1 MRLAIIGLLAL
12 GAVPAHAGDARDG
25 SAAYGGWRDDR
36 PGLTRHIT
44 EADLPAPGTQTV
56 ASNGARV
63 VPCPPGFSPRVPP
76 GFAVDRVAT
85 GFLEPRTLRT
95 APDGAIFLAESGAGR
110 ILVFPPDFV
119 TTGGA
124 PSVFA
129 EGLDQPYGIAFFPP
143 GPAPAFVY
151 VGESGRVLRF
161 PYRPGARRAAGPA
174 QVIIADLPQGGHWT
188 RDLAAAPDGRHLYVA
203 IGSASN
209 LGEDMP
215 PTPPGGLAAFAAAEG
230 EATPWGGAW
239 GAETGRAQVRVF
251 DPDGRHAHAYAT
263 GLRNCSGLAI
273 SPGSGAP
280 QGGDLWCVVNE
291 RDMLGDDLP
300 PDYATHLK
308 PGGFYGW
315 PWFYI
320 GDHQD
325 PRLAGRRPD
334 LAGHVTVPDVLFQP
348 HSAPL
353 GVAFYLSGN
362 FPAEY
367 HGDAFV
373 TLHGSWNRTL
383 RTGYK
388 LVRLLFHDGAPTG
401 AYQDFLTGFALD
413 DDHVCGRP
421 VGVTVTKEGAVLIS
435 EDANG
440 AIWRVRWAGGG

>member
-1 MRLAIIGLLAL
+1 MRLAIIALLVLCA
-12 GAVPAHAGDARDG
+12 ASANAGDERDG

-36 PGLTRHIT
+36 PGLTRHLT
-44 EADLPAPGTQTV
+44 AADLPAPETQRV
-56 ASNGARV
+56 ASNGARI

-76 GFAVDRVAT
+76 GFAVERVAS
-85 GFLEPRTLRT
+85 GFSEPRTLRT
-95 APDGAIFLAESGAGR
+95 APDGSIFLAESGAGR
-110 ILVFPPDFV
+110 ILVFPPTFADA
-119 TTGGA
+119 GA
-124 PSVFA
+124 APHVLAARVFA

-151 VGESGRVLRF
+151 IGESGRVLRF
-161 PYRPGARRAAGPA
+161 PYRPGAGPAAGPA
-174 QVIIADLPQGGHWT
+174 AVIIADLPTGGHWT

-209 LGEDMP
+209 LGEEMP
-215 PTPPGGLAAFAAAEG
+215 PTPPGGLAGFAAAEG
-230 EATPWGGAW
+230 ETPHWGGAW
-239 GAETGRAQVRVF
+239 GAEKGRAQVRVF
-251 DPDGRHAHAYAT
+251 GPDGGNARAYAT

-273 SPGSGAP
+273 DPGSGDP
-280 QGGDLWCVVNE
+280 WCVVNE
-291 RDMLGDDLP
+291 RDRLGDDLP

-315 PWFYI
+315 PWFYA
-320 GDHQD
+320 GDHED
-325 PRLAGRRPD
+325 PRLRGRRRD
-334 LAGHVTVPDVLFQP
+334 LAGQVTVPDVLFQP

-353 GVAFYLSGN
+353 GIAFYTAGD
-362 FPAEY
+362 FPAAY

-373 TLHGSWNRTL
+373 TFHGSWNRTL

-388 LVRLLFHDGAPTG
+388 VVRLLFHDGAPTG

-421 VGVTVTKEGAVLIS
+421 VGVTVSKTGALLIS

-440 AIWRVRWAGGG
+440 TIWRVRWTGQE

>member
-1 MRLAIIGLLAL
+1 MRLAIIGILVLCA
-12 GAVPAHAGDARDG
+12 AQAHAGDERDG
-25 SAAYGGWRDDR
+25 NAAYGGWRDDR
-36 PGLTRHIT
+36 PGLTRHFT
-44 EADLPAPGTQTV
+44 AADMRLSGTQAV
-56 ASNGARV
+56 ASNSASI
-63 VPCPPGFSPRVPP
+63 VPCPPGFSPRVPA
-76 GFAVDRVAT
+76 GFAVDRIAR
-85 GFLEPRTLRT
+85 GLSEPRTLRT
-95 APDGAIFLAESGAGR
+95 APDGTIFLAETGAGR
-110 ILVFPPDFV
+110 ILVFPPDIAIH
-119 TTGGA
+119 GGA
-124 PSVFA
+124 ARVFA

-161 PYRPGARRAAGPA
+161 PYHPGQIRAAGPA
-174 QVIIADLPQGGHWT
+174 ETIIADLPRGGHWT
-188 RDLAAAPDGRHLYVA
+188 RDLAAAPDGQHLYVA

-209 LGEDMP
+209 LGEEMP
-215 PTPPGGLAAFAAAEG
+215 PAPPGGLAAFAAAEG

-239 GAETGRAQVRVF
+239 GAETGRAEVRVF
-251 DPDGRHAHAYAT
+251 DPDGRQAHAYAT

-273 SPGSGAP
+273 AP
-280 QGGDLWCVVNE
+280 HTGNLWCVVNE
-291 RDMLGDDLP
+291 RDMLGDNLP
-300 PDYATHLK
+300 PDYATHLT

-320 GDHQD
+320 GDHED

-353 GVAFYLSGN
+353 GLVFYASGN

-367 HGDAFV
+367 HGDAFA
-373 TLHGSWNRTL
+373 TFHGSWNRAL

-401 AYQDFLTGFALD
+401 AYQDFLTGFVLD

-421 VGVTVTKEGAVLIS
+421 VGVTITREGALLFS

-440 AIWRVRWAGGG
+440 TLWRVRWMGH